1 MPPAPKNIPL
11 ERRCLSLVAT
21 PELELLQEKVLHEL
35 ADLCGAQSGALW
47 VAGER
52 AGLRLRAWHGL
63 VDRKSMPERVDAT
76 LVQNRPWHAGATF
89 LVPLIAQN
97 EVVGLVQL
105 SDALT
110 GKFAPDLITPASL
123 LGEFAGSAVRQAL
136 KVSSLQR
143 QGLRDKE
150 TGAYT

>member
-1 MPPAPKNIPL
+1 MPPATRRTPL
-11 ERRCLSLVAT
+11 ERRCLALVST
-21 PELELLQEKVLHEL
+21 PEVDQLQERVLHEL

-63 VDRKSMPERVDAT
+63 VDRKAMPERVDGT
-76 LVQNRPWHAGATF
+76 LVQNKPWHAGPTF

-105 SDALT
+105 SDPLS
-110 GKFAPDLITPASL
+110 GKFSTELA
-123 LGEFAGSAVRQAL
+123 
-136 KVSSLQR
+136 
-143 QGLRDKE
+143 
-150 TGAYT
+150 